1 MHVLSVLLGL
11 IIAWVILFFI
21 GSKPTVSYYV
31 QAPVVGLPISEI
43 DSAMEAV
50 GLASSDWKGKAAAP
64 SPAPAPV
71 HKPEPSVADM
81 AMMEQVPSPVGQDA
95 NLISPAPA
103 PSPVGQDTYATPQPF
118 SPAPAPS
125 PALQ

>member
-1 MHVLSVLLGL
+1 MHLVSVVLGL
-11 IIAWVILFFI
+11 VIAWAILFFI
-21 GSKPTVSYYV
+21 GPKPRVSYYV

-50 GLASSDWKGKAAAP
+50 GLASSDWKGKAEAP

-71 HKPEPSVADM
+71 SGPEPSVADI
-81 AMMEQVPSPVGQDA
+81 ALSEQ
-95 NLISPAPA
+95 PA
-103 PSPVGQDTYATPQPF
+103 PSPAGQDTSSIPQAF
-118 SPAPAPS
+118 SPASAPS